1 MEAVLILKTEWF
13 EKFARKERISDQ
25 TLVAA
30 IRRVEKGLV
39 DADLG
44 SGLIKQRVARL
55 GQGKSGGY
63 RAIVIFRQKRFAVFM
78 FGFAKSSQANLTD
91 KELAKYRLAAERF
104 LEFSDEVI
112 QEMIRNGSLVEVNDG
127 KDVPK

>member
-30 IRRVEKGLV
+30 IRRVEKGLI

-44 SGLIKQRVARL
+44 SGLIKQRVARP

-63 RAIVIFRQKRFAVFM
+63 RTIVAFRQGRLAVFLY
-78 FGFAKSSQANLTD
+78 GFAKSDKPNLTD
-91 KELAKYRLAAERF
+91 AELQTYRESTAFLLEQTAEA
-104 LEFSDEVI
+104 I
-112 QEMIRNGSLVEVNDG
+112 ATTIRNGALVEVEV
-127 KDVPK
+127 KE